1 MNKKVY
7 VLLAEG
13 FELIEALAPVDVLRR
28 GGVEVIT
35 VAIGEK
41 KEVMSAQKV
50 AVLSDTTLSQ
60 SDLSDGTVLI
70 LPGGYP
76 GYVNLANSEK
86 VAELVKYYAD
96 SKKYIAAICGA
107 PTVLSKHGILKGK
120 CVTCHSSVADEMKEY
135 SYSGNLVERDD
146 TLITG
151 VGAGRSIDFGLKIAE
166 VLLDKEAIEKIKK
179 GMELSK

>member
-28 GGVEVIT
+28 GGIEVVT
-35 VAIGEK
+35 VAIGDK

-50 AVLSDTTLSQ
+50 IVYADAILSESN
-60 SDLSDGTVLI
+60 LSDGDVLV

-76 GYVNLANSEK
+76 GYVNLGNSEK
-86 VAELVKYYAD
+86 VGEIVKYYAD

-107 PTVLSKHGILKGK
+107 PTVLSKHGVLKGK
-120 CVTCHSSVADEMKEY
+120 SVTCHSSVAKDMNGY
-135 SYSGNLVERDD
+135 TYTGNMVEKDD

-166 VLLDKEAIEKIKK
+166 VLLEKEAIEKIKK